1 MTLTRCTG
9 KRNATMKDYLKL
21 SIHLVTANPHDAPKD
36 IAVLEGMAIPAE
48 CAESFLA
55 DVQKLAAEKY
65 GLTAFDEALVSGL
78 GDNSTDTAKQE
89 QREDM
94 LRHEKNEAVEKSSHW
109 KKAIFGAAVCL
120 ALVAAF
126 AINNAT
132 PSDEKMQLD
141 NVSSVLYAASSSEV
155 KEAFP
160 SAKANEEGD
169 LEIEGSC
176 GETAGT
182 YTVYLKED
190 KPHLISFTPADL
202 GQNDSVKD
210 ELEARFDGHDG
221 YNARLQYFEY
231 TDSSSSILIKFYPSS
246 GVRFYQN

>member
-1 MTLTRCTG
+1 
-9 KRNATMKDYLKL
+9 MKEYSKL

-36 IAVLEGMAIPAE
+36 ITVLEGVAIPAE
-48 CAESFLA
+48 CTESFLV
-55 DVQKLAAEKY
+55 DVQKLATEKY
-65 GLTAFDEALVSGL
+65 GLAAFDEALVSDL
-78 GDNSTDTAKQE
+78 GDNSTAAARQE
-89 QREDM
+89 QRENK
-94 LRHEKNEAVEKSSHW
+94 LRYEKNESVEKSNHW

-120 ALVAAF
+120 ALVATF

-160 SAKANEEGD
+160 NAKANEKGD
-169 LEIEGSC
+169 LEIDGSC

-182 YTVYLKED
+182 YTVYLEED
-190 KPHLISFTPADL
+190 KPHLISFTPTDL
-202 GQNDSVKD
+202 DQNDSVKD

-231 TDSSSSILIKFYPSS
+231 TDSSSNILIKFYPSS